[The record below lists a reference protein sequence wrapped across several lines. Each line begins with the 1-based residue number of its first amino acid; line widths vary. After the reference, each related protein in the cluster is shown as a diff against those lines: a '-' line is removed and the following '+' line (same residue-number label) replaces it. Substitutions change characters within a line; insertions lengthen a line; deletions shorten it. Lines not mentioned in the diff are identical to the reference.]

1 MLPTSRPTNPEMDN
15 GIIAVLE
22 KLDLLSQEWLIAAR
36 RRLGLAIRTM
46 KTRGSNCRFH
56 EIGLTGDYA
65 PRCAG
70 KVGLKMRHDAL
81 TLLVARAFQKA
92 LT

>member
-1 MLPTSRPTNPEMDN
+1 
-15 GIIAVLE
+15 
-22 KLDLLSQEWLIAAR
+22 
-36 RRLGLAIRTM
+36 M
-46 KTRGSNCRFH
+46 KTRCSKCRFH

-92 LT
+92 GFDVKMEQNGDRLMGDDQQMLKSRIGLQLVTGRAIHP